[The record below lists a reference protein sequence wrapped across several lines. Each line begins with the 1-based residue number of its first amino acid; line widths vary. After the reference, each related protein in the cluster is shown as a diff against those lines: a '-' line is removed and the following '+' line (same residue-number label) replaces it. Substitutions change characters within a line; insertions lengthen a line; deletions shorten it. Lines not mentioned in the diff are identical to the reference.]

1 MLLRRTTTACCNT
14 VQIMTV
20 FRINLIWVR
29 MTLEQ
34 AYVKSFPFFLVVEL
48 VHGEVEFE
56 RDHGSFKTH
65 LSHGLATQ
73 VL

>member
-1 MLLRRTTTACCNT
+1 
-14 VQIMTV
+14 
-20 FRINLIWVR
+20 

-34 AYVKSFPFFLVVEL
+34 AYVKSFPFFLVFEL